1 MGNLPLSPGLW
12 KITPLTRKVDARQR
26 QARTDKKPRRFSG
39 EKCRHNVENADYDI
53 ACDECDYFL
62 ICFPE
67 WEEEFAKTE
76 ERYFGMS
83 ETMRQE
89 PIFPLKKNFQKRVD
103 FT

>member
-1 MGNLPLSPGLW
+1 MRLAAMEEIL
-12 KITPLTRKVDARQR
+12 TPS
-26 QARTDKKPRRFSG
+26 FHG
-39 EKCRHNVENADYDI
+39 EKCRHNGENPDYDI

-89 PIFPLKKNFQKRVD
+89 HIFSLKKNFQKRVD

>member
-1 MGNLPLSPGLW
+1 MEEIL
-12 KITPLTRKVDARQR
+12 TPS
-26 QARTDKKPRRFSG
+26 FHG
-39 EKCRHNVENADYDI
+39 EKCRHNGENADYDI
-53 ACDECDYFL
+53 ACDERDYFL

-89 PIFPLKKNFQKRVD
+89 LIFPLKKNFQKRVD

>member
-1 MGNLPLSPGLW
+1 MGNLPLSIGLW

-39 EKCRHNVENADYDI
+39 EKCRHNGKNADYDI
-53 ACDECDYFL
+53 ACDERDYFL

>member
-1 MGNLPLSPGLW
+1 MNTYEKRHIINMTDWRNEVGRNGRDLDTQFSW
-12 KITPLTRKVDARQR
+12 RKMQ
-26 QARTDKKPRRFSG
+26 TYG
-39 EKCRHNVENADYDI
+39 ENADYDI

>member
-1 MGNLPLSPGLW
+1 MEEIL
-12 KITPLTRKVDARQR
+12 TPS
-26 QARTDKKPRRFSG
+26 FHG
-39 EKCRHNVENADYDI
+39 EKCRHNGENPDYDI

-89 PIFPLKKNFQKRVD
+89 SIFPLKKNFQKRVD

>member
-1 MGNLPLSPGLW
+1 MEEIL
-12 KITPLTRKVDARQR
+12 TPS
-26 QARTDKKPRRFSG
+26 FHG
-39 EKCRHNVENADYDI
+39 EKCRHNGENMDYDI

-89 PIFPLKKNFQKRVD
+89 LIFPLKKNFQKRVD

>member
-1 MGNLPLSPGLW
+1 MRLAAMEEIL
-12 KITPLTRKVDARQR
+12 TPS
-26 QARTDKKPRRFSG
+26 FHG
-39 EKCRHNVENADYDI
+39 EKCRHNGENADYDI

-67 WEEEFAKTE
+67 WEEKFAKTE

>member
-1 MGNLPLSPGLW
+1 MRLAAMEEIL
-12 KITPLTRKVDARQR
+12 TPS
-26 QARTDKKPRRFSG
+26 FHG
-39 EKCRHNVENADYDI
+39 EKCRHNGENPDYDI
-53 ACDECDYFL
+53 ACDERDYFL

-89 PIFPLKKNFQKRVD
+89 PIFSLKKNFQKRVD

>member
-1 MGNLPLSPGLW
+1 MEEIL
-12 KITPLTRKVDARQR
+12 TPS
-26 QARTDKKPRRFSG
+26 FHG
-39 EKCRHNVENADYDI
+39 EKCRHNGENTDYDI
-53 ACDECDYFL
+53 ACDERDCFL

-89 PIFPLKKNFQKRVD
+89 HIFPLKKNFQKRVD

>member
-1 MGNLPLSPGLW
+1 M
-12 KITPLTRKVDARQR
+12 
-26 QARTDKKPRRFSG
+26 
-39 EKCRHNVENADYDI
+39 
-53 ACDECDYFL
+53 

-67 WEEEFAKTE
+67 WEEEFAKIE

-89 PIFPLKKNFQKRVD
+89 PIFPLKKKFQKRVD

>member
-1 MGNLPLSPGLW
+1 MEEIL
-12 KITPLTRKVDARQR
+12 TPS
-26 QARTDKKPRRFSG
+26 FHG
-39 EKCRHNVENADYDI
+39 EKCRHNGENPDYDI

-83 ETMRQE
+83 ETMRQGH
-89 PIFPLKKNFQKRVD
+89 IFSLKKNFQKRVD

>member
-1 MGNLPLSPGLW
+1 MEEIL
-12 KITPLTRKVDARQR
+12 TPS
-26 QARTDKKPRRFSG
+26 FHG
-39 EKCRHNVENADYDI
+39 EKCRHNGENPDYDI

-67 WEEEFAKTE
+67 WEGEFAKRE

-89 PIFPLKKNFQKRVD
+89 LIFPLKKNFQKRVD

>member
-1 MGNLPLSPGLW
+1 MRLAAMEEIL
-12 KITPLTRKVDARQR
+12 TPS
-26 QARTDKKPRRFSG
+26 FHG
-39 EKCRHNVENADYDI
+39 EKCRHNGENADYDI

-76 ERYFGMS
+76 ERYFGMP

-89 PIFPLKKNFQKRVD
+89 PIFSLKKNFQKRVD

>member
-1 MGNLPLSPGLW
+1 MEEIL
-12 KITPLTRKVDARQR
+12 TPS
-26 QARTDKKPRRFSG
+26 FHG
-39 EKCRHNVENADYDI
+39 EKCRHNGENADYDI

-67 WEEEFAKTE
+67 WEEEFAKME
-76 ERYFGMS
+76 ERYFGRP

-89 PIFPLKKNFQKRVD
+89 PIFSLKKNFQKRVD

>member
-1 MGNLPLSPGLW
+1 MEEILTPG
-12 KITPLTRKVDARQR
+12 
-26 QARTDKKPRRFSG
+26 FHG
-39 EKCRHNVENADYDI
+39 EKCRHNGENADYDI

-83 ETMRQE
+83 ATMRQE
-89 PIFPLKKNFQKRVD
+89 LIFPLKKNFQKRVD